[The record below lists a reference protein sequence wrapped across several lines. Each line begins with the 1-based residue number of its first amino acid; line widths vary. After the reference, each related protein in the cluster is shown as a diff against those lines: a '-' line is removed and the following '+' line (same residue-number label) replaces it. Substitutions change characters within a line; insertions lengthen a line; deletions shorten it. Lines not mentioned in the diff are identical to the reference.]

1 MLDFIPKQIY
11 TPIFHYTVL
20 LLVLFTSAQC
30 YYGNALEEKTSRQ
43 YRSIGILLV
52 VVLTLYMGLRPAWGV
67 FGDTVNYAYGFR
79 EYANNGLPFRWEY
92 GKVEW
97 LFYNLMQLFA
107 KFSDLH
113 SFFLL
118 CAVVYVVS
126 LWWAMERMFKHY
138 SFIPFLVLLSMFTF
152 WNYGV
157 NGVRNGMGASLF
169 ILAMSYVQNLPVAAV
184 LCALG
189 VGMHSSVLLMIGA
202 AVVAWFYKN
211 SYHYLALWG
220 ACVLLSLIAGG
231 SIQSY
236 LAGFSMFGEDERFSG
251 YLSGDIMAGEV
262 VQVSSSFRWDFLLY
276 SSMGV
281 IVGWYFIF
289 KRKFWDEYYHWIY
302 NTFLM
307 TNAFW
312 VLIIRA
318 SYSNR
323 FAQISWFIMPVV
335 LIYPFLKR
343 RFWPDHEQKLGA
355 ALLLFYAFTFYFNI
369 IKGG

>member
-1 MLDFIPKQIY
+1 MFDFIPIQIY
-11 TPIFHYTVL
+11 SPIFHYTVL
-20 LLVLFTSAQC
+20 LLVVFTSAQC
-30 YYGNALEEKTSRQ
+30 YSGNVLDEKVSRQ
-43 YRSIGILLV
+43 YRSMGVVLMLL
-52 VVLTLYMGLRPAWGV
+52 LTLYIGLRPIRGV
-67 FGDTVNYAYGFR
+67 FGDTVNYASTFQGYMDDGR
-79 EYANNGLPFRWEY
+79 PFYWENL
-92 GKVEW
+92 GSEW
-97 LFYNLMQLFA
+97 LFYNALHFFA
-107 KFSDLH
+107 KFADIH
-113 SFFLL
+113 TFFLL
-118 CAVVYVVS
+118 CAAVYVVS
-126 LWWAMERMFKHY
+126 LWSAMDRIFKNY
-138 SFIPFLVLLSMFTF
+138 NFIPFLVLVSMFTF

-169 ILAMSYVQNLPVAAV
+169 ILAMTYVQRLPVAAV
-184 LCALG
+184 LCALA
-189 VGMHSSVLLMIGA
+189 VGIHSSVLLMIGA
-202 AVVAWFYKN
+202 AVVGWFYKN

-220 ACVLLSLIAGG
+220 ACVLLSLVAGG
-231 SIQSY
+231 TIQSY
-236 LAGFSMFGEDERFSG
+236 LAGFSMFGEDERLSA
-251 YLSGDIMAGEV
+251 YLTGEAQAGEII
-262 VQVSSSFRWDFLLY
+262 QTSMRFRWDFLLY

-289 KRKFWDEYYHWIY
+289 KQNFRDEYYHWIY

-343 RFWPDHEQKLGA
+343 RFWPDHEQKLGG